1 MLLHAAPAT
10 ATEPSCTPELAT
22 AAEQAV
28 AVLPGAYK
36 ARRTWKDLHYLYV
49 KYVKRAGCDDGAIAE
64 GWSYAV
70 GHLLAYRW
78 GELPELNRLA
88 KADPDFLTFVL
99 RHIDLTLPGE
109 DLDNLRTK
117 ATMSCPYSCEM
128 LCGKVRQAVDAAK
141 AEVHM
146 GAGR

>member
-1 MLLHAAPAT
+1 MHYQAMPTGHRSRPLLAAAGVVVATLLLHAAPAT

-109 DLDNLRTK
+109 D
-117 ATMSCPYSCEM
+117 
-128 LCGKVRQAVDAAK
+128 VRVPRI
-141 AEVHM
+141 V
-146 GAGR
+146 